1 MTYIKNPNTII
12 LAISAANNDLANSDA
27 LKLAREVD
35 PEGQRTLGVN
45 KIIRMSYKTCLCWK
59 IVTKL
64 DTLDEET
71 DALEILQ
78 GKLYPLKLGKPMQFK
93 RVFDFAWQDMLVLYA
108 EIKRT

>member
-45 KIIRMSYKTCLCWK
+45 KIIRMSYKTCL
-59 IVTKL
+59 
-64 DTLDEET
+64 
-71 DALEILQ
+71 
-78 GKLYPLKLGKPMQFK
+78 
-93 RVFDFAWQDMLVLYA
+93 
-108 EIKRT
+108 